1 MRSYRS
7 DSRGS
12 MGPPV
17 ITLTTAMVLAV
28 VIHSTAFAQHS
39 RPASPA
45 GNSAVEVGGRYDV
58 REGYGGGGW
67 IEVKYGRPIRRGRSL
82 FAPADY
88 ADALNDGAPVWRAG
102 ANVST
107 RLSTE
112 VPIGMGGT
120 TIPPGEYTLFIDLHA
135 EPWTFIVSTWPVL
148 TEIDA
153 SWPGDEDKIEALF
166 GAYYYTLD
174 RDLLRVPMTVTTLQH
189 SFEQLS
195 WQFLDV
201 TESGGTLAMLWE
213 TTMASVS
220 FTLERQ
226 P

>member
-1 MRSYRS
+1 
-7 DSRGS
+7 
-12 MGPPV
+12 MGFSIFV
-17 ITLTTAMVLAV
+17 LITATLLVGAIQVAVLG
-28 VIHSTAFAQHS
+28 QLR

-45 GNSAVEVGGRYDV
+45 GTSSIEVGGHYDA
-58 REGYGGGGW
+58 RAGYVGGGW

-82 FAPADY
+82 FAPPDY

-107 RLSTE
+107 RLVTE
-112 VPIGMGGT
+112 VPLGIGVAT
-120 TIPPGEYTLFIDLHA
+120 VPPGEHTIFIDLHT
-135 EPWTFIVSTWPVL
+135 EPWTFIVSTWPAL
-148 TEIDA
+148 TDIDA
-153 SWPGDEDKIEALF
+153 SWPGNEDQIKALF
-166 GAYYYTLD
+166 GAYYYTPD
-174 RDLLRVPMTVTTLQH
+174 RDVVRVPMTVTTLPH

-201 TESGGTLAMLWE
+201 TESGGTLVMLWE

-220 FTLERQ
+220 FTLGQQ